1 MTRLPDASVPQL
13 LLIGLTLTIVVALVG
28 YGSTSSAAFG
38 TYNAGWDGTSAL
50 RSTATGTGAQV
61 TVAQQTEAYDRVA
74 PRRTVGFV
82 LSPTSTYDSRS
93 ILRLREFVRR
103 GGVLVVAADD
113 NASVNYLLRGIGARA
128 RLDGRPL
135 RDPRVNY
142 RTPAMPVTSPTANQ
156 SLVSGVKS
164 VTLNY
169 GTAVRPRGATVVLN
183 TSEYAYLDTN
193 RNGTIDDG
201 ERLAARPVATVER
214 IGAGRVVTVS
224 DASVFINAM
233 LDRPGNRQ
241 FARELVR
248 GRSRV
253 LIDSSHAPRLP
264 PVRAA
269 LWTVQDSPPVQFGLG
284 AALIGLLGVFS
295 LRPGVLAALRRRWSD
310 DPGVE
315 RAGVDRDQLAAHLE
329 RQHPEWDRDRIER
342 VVSALKESDDE

>member
-1 MTRLPDASVPQL
+1 MTRLPDVSIPRL
-13 LLIGLTLTIVVALVG
+13 LLVGLTLTVVAAVVG
-28 YGSTSSAAFG
+28 YGSVSSAAFG
-38 TYNAGWDGTSAL
+38 AYNSGWDGTSAL
-50 RSTATGTGAQV
+50 RSTAAGTGAQV
-61 TVAQQTEAYDRVA
+61 TVAQETDAYDRAA
-74 PRRTVGFV
+74 PRRTVAFV
-82 LSPTSTYDSRS
+82 VAPTSTYDSRA

-113 NASVNYLLRGIGARA
+113 NESVNYLLQGLGARA

-135 RDPRVNY
+135 RDARVNF
-142 RTPAMPVTSPTANQ
+142 RTPAMPVVSTGPNQ
-156 SLVSGVKS
+156 SLVSGVDG

-193 RNGTIDDG
+193 RNGTIDEG

-214 IGAGRVVTVS
+214 IGAGRVVAVS

-241 FARELVR
+241 FVRELVD

-253 LIDSSHAPRLP
+253 LVDSSHAARLP

-269 LWTVQDSPPVQFGLG
+269 LWAVRDSPLVQFGLG
-284 AALIGLLGVFS
+284 AAVVGLLGVVS
-295 LRPGVLAALRRRWSD
+295 RRSGALDALRRRWD
-310 DPGVE
+310 GDPGVE
-315 RAGVDRDQLAAHLE
+315 RSAVDREQLVAYLE
-329 RQHPEWDRDRIER
+329 RQHPEWERERIER
-342 VVSALKESDDE
+342 VVSAMRDDE